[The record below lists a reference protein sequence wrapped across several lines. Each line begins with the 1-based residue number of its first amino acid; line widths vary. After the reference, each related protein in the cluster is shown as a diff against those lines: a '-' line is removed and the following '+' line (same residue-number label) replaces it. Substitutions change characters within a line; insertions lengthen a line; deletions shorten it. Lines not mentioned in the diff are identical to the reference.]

1 MRALILEKGGA
12 AAAASPAPPTDAPAA
27 AQRHRYRP
35 AQVSHAEAGQPGGA
49 RADPLGAEAGRG
61 VPAAPQRDGTAERA
75 GGGSVVVEEGGGG
88 VVERAG
94 GAHNGVGPRKD
105 SAGTAAT
112 ATRRGEQFH
121 PAVLSIKKRK
131 EMCHAIELDLDFG

>member
-27 AQRHRYRP
+27 AQRHRNRP

-61 VPAAPQRDGTAERA
+61 VPAAPQRDGTVERA
-75 GGGSVVVEEGGGG
+75 GGGSVVVEEGGGGVVERDGGG

-121 PAVLSIKKRK
+121 PAVLSK
-131 EMCHAIELDLDFG
+131 